1 MQAPVE
7 DEVLTPTMN
16 GALPRTEQEALPPR
30 VEQILADQ
38 EKRVRRAISA
48 FGIFAVTALII
59 ALANLLA
66 VALKL
71 DAKRT
76 TTVRVAAAPAA
87 ATPAAAAPAAAAP
100 SKLGVTL
107 KEFKVLPSSTRASA
121 GRVTFNVHN
130 TGKATHEFVVIRTNK
145 PAGALLKGSRA
156 DESGNVGE
164 TGDLAPGDVKS
175 LTLKLAAGHYALI
188 CNLPG
193 HYQAGQY
200 ANFTVVR

>member
-16 GALPRTEQEALPPR
+16 GSLPGTEQEALPPR

-87 ATPAAAAPAAAAP
+87 AAPAAAPAAAAP
-100 SKLGVTL
+100 SRLGVTL

-121 GRVTFNVHN
+121 GRVTFNVSN
-130 TGKATHEFVVIRTNK
+130 SGKVTHEFVVIRTNK

-164 TGDLAPGDVKS
+164 TGDLAPGDVKR

>member
-16 GALPRTEQEALPPR
+16 GSLPGTEQEALPPR

-121 GRVTFNVHN
+121 GRVTFNVSN
-130 TGKATHEFVVIRTNK
+130 SGKVTHEFVVIRTNK
-145 PAGALLKGSRA
+145 QAGALLKGSRA

-193 HYQAGQY
+193 HYLAGQH
-200 ANFTVVR
+200 TDLIVK

>member
-16 GALPRTEQEALPPR
+16 GSLPGTEQEALPPR

-121 GRVTFNVHN
+121 GRVTFNVSN
-130 TGKATHEFVVIRTNK
+130 SGKVTHEFVVIRTNK
-145 PAGALLKGSRA
+145 QAGALLKGSRA

-164 TGDLAPGDVKS
+164 TGDLAPGDVKR

>member
-16 GALPRTEQEALPPR
+16 GSLPGTEQEALPPR

-130 TGKATHEFVVIRTNK
+130 TGKVTHEFVVIRTNK
-145 PAGALLKGSRA
+145 QAGALLKGSRA

-164 TGDLAPGDVKS
+164 TGDLAPGDVKR